1 MSEVSWPDQR
11 NWRVSLIGSLRVRE
25 FIGLWSLIKRLCFD
39 IRAGIWNFLTHTDFP
54 GLSGFGFLN
63 VRLAIFSFTCPRT
76 KIICHRVYGRLVQ
89 QLFVHAI
96 CHSDLFISFYND
108 CAQSKEKDFNVF
120 LFFCFSFLH
129 FLQMMSSEH
138 LTCGWLQQL
147 LLVLVKLGFTFAGPL
162 RPLIGTECTAKSP
175 ASYILVFTGH
185 WSPQAFPKQ
194 YPLFRPPAQWS
205 KLIGEKDP
213 WGWKHRLLEN
223 HPC

>member
-1 MSEVSWPDQR
+1 M
-11 NWRVSLIGSLRVRE
+11 
-25 FIGLWSLIKRLCFD
+25 F
-39 IRAGIWNFLTHTDFP
+39 FL
-54 GLSGFGFLN
+54 GF
-63 VRLAIFSFTCPRT
+63 
-76 KIICHRVYGRLVQ
+76 
-89 QLFVHAI
+89 
-96 CHSDLFISFYND
+96 
-108 CAQSKEKDFNVF
+108 
-120 LFFCFSFLH
+120 FSFLH
-129 FLQMMSSEH
+129 FMQMMSSEH

-213 WGWKHRLLEN
+213 WGWKHGLLEN